1 MIDRDKSRI
10 LITVGSI
17 IALIGYIMSLIN
29 GLSGKN
35 PGENLIGPIVG
46 IIISVLILIALNLI
60 PTKKVKIP
68 LNAWVMIVF
77 LALQFFLSGEAIF
90 SLVGAGF
97 ILEVIGTV
105 ILFLLEN

>member
-10 LITVGSI
+10 LITIGSI

-29 GLSGKN
+29 GFSGNN

-60 PTKKVKIP
+60 PTQKVKIP

-77 LALQFFLSGEAIF
+77 LALQFFLNGEAIF